1 MQYALLIFGVFC
13 CSTSVIFIK
22 IGTTDPVAL
31 SAYRLLIGGGVLI
44 PLALRRG
51 SKQPGVPLQRLLA
64 RTLPPAVFLA
74 LHFVTWILGARLTP
88 SANASLIVNMVPAV
102 MPVLLLLVVRE
113 GISRW
118 EFLGTV
124 VALSGVVLLGMS
136 DLDLSRE
143 HLLGD
148 AVCFLSMI
156 LYALY
161 LVCARRNRD
170 LPSLYEYVV
179 HVYILAGLICLSLA
193 GLLQL
198 MGRPVIWLGPNAH
211 VEWISILGL
220 ALVPTVLGHSIVNW
234 AFRHIRGQ
242 TVVVLNLAQF
252 VFAGI
257 LGFLLLQEVP
267 SPALYPASLLVVC
280 GALIV
285 IYKLSRGQDNHG
297 CRQSRPAADDP

>member
-1 MQYALLIFGVFC
+1 
-13 CSTSVIFIK
+13 
-22 IGTTDPVAL
+22 
-31 SAYRLLIGGGVLI
+31 
-44 PLALRRG
+44 
-51 SKQPGVPLQRLLA
+51 
-64 RTLPPAVFLA
+64 VFLA

-102 MPVLLLLVVRE
+102 MPVLLLLVVE
-113 GISRW
+113 ETINRW
-118 EFLGTV
+118 ELLGTIL
-124 VALSGVVLLGMS
+124 ALSGVVLLGRG

-161 LVCARRNRD
+161 LICARRNRD
-170 LPSLYEYVV
+170 LPSLYTYIVP
-179 HVYILAGLICLSLA
+179 VYLLAGLICLSLA
-193 GLLQL
+193 AVLQL
-198 MGRPVIWLGPNAH
+198 VGRPVIWLGPKAQ

-242 TVVVLNLAQF
+242 TVVILNLGQF
-252 VFAGI
+252 VFAGV
-257 LGFLLLQEVP
+257 LGFLLLQELP
-267 SPALYPASLLVVC
+267 SPALYPASLLVIC

-285 IYKLSRGQDNHG
+285 ILKSRKT
-297 CRQSRPAADDP
+297 A